1 MSSFPPGRGIRPCL
15 PPRAKRTTP
24 ARSNQPLSNLRPRLE
39 HMFAKLKDWRRRATR
54 SDRRAHPVF
63 SALCLAAPILFWS
76 NSCGLLLDST
86 R

>member
-1 MSSFPPGRGIRPCL
+1 MSSFPPAHGIRPCL
-15 PPRAKRTTP
+15 PPRATRTTP

-39 HMFAKLKDWRRRATR
+39 HMFAKLKDWRRC
-54 SDRRAHPVF
+54 AHPVF

-76 NSCGLLLDST
+76 NSFGLTLDST